1 MITKYKDQIQSI
13 SGSMDENHY
22 GSVNTA
28 NPNKPIIKHKPRHK
42 DGWTK
47 PESMIRQNNA
57 YQQAIQAAKR
67 DYHDP
72 VARAAWQAEY
82 DTWLRNRSR
91 HGHTIPRPG
100 EPSIRFLWDYIR
112 WRCIQRAYAA
122 QSTSAC
128 ISPASPIGT

>member
-1 MITKYKDQIQSI
+1 MIAKYKDQIQSI

-22 GSVNTA
+22 GSVNPA

-42 DGWTK
+42 SGWQK
-47 PESMIRQNNA
+47 PPSMIAQNNA
-57 YQQAIQAAKR
+57 YKQAIIVAKR

-72 VARAAWQAEY
+72 IARAAWQTEY
-82 DTWLRNRSR
+82 DAWLRDRSR

-112 WRCIQRAYAA
+112 WQCLQRAYVS
-122 QSTSAC
+122 QSTSAG
-128 ISPASPIGT
+128 ISPATPIGT